1 MESMPVHNSAKLI
14 ISLVLAALAA
24 SPALAQDAVR
34 GKETYLRYCAT
45 CHGTDAQGGGPTG
58 AVLTLQPTDLTRLS
72 IANGG
77 TFPTVRVVMRID
89 GREPLVSHGSPMP
102 MYGEFFEGR
111 DVAMKA
117 PNGMPILTSQPV
129 VDLVVWL
136 ESIQD

>member
-1 MESMPVHNSAKLI
+1 MEDMPVHNSAELI
-14 ISLVLAALAA
+14 LFFLLAA
-24 SPALAQDAVR
+24 SPALGQDAVR

-45 CHGTDAQGGGPTG
+45 CHGIDARGGGPTG

-72 IANGG
+72 TANGG

>member
-1 MESMPVHNSAKLI
+1 MEDMPVHISAKLI
-14 ISLVLAALAA
+14 LSLILAA
-24 SPALAQDAVR
+24 SPALGQDAVR

-45 CHGTDAQGGGPTG
+45 CHGIDARGGGPTG
-58 AVLTLQPTDLTRLS
+58 AVLTLRPTDLTQLS
-72 IANGG
+72 AANGG
-77 TFPTVRVVMRID
+77 TFPTIRVVMRID

-102 MYGEFFEGR
+102 IYGEFFEGR

-136 ESIQD
+136 QSIQDG

>member
-1 MESMPVHNSAKLI
+1 MHNSGKLI
-14 ISLVLAALAA
+14 ISLGMAVMAA
-24 SPALAQDAVR
+24 SPTLAQDAVL

-45 CHGTDAQGGGPTG
+45 CHGLDARGGGPTA
-58 AVLTLQPTDLTRLS
+58 AVLTLQPTDLTQLS
-72 IANGG
+72 TTNGG

-102 MYGEFFEGR
+102 IYGEFFEGR
-111 DVAMKA
+111 DLAMKA

>member
-1 MESMPVHNSAKLI
+1 MHNSAKLI

-58 AVLTLQPTDLTRLS
+58 AVLTLQPTDLTQLS
-72 IANGG
+72 TANGG

>member
-1 MESMPVHNSAKLI
+1 MHNSAKLI

-58 AVLTLQPTDLTRLS
+58 AVLTLQPTDLTQLS
-72 IANGG
+72 TANGG

-102 MYGEFFEGR
+102 IYGAFFEGR

>member
-1 MESMPVHNSAKLI
+1 
-14 ISLVLAALAA
+14 
-24 SPALAQDAVR
+24 
-34 GKETYLRYCAT
+34 
-45 CHGTDAQGGGPTG
+45 
-58 AVLTLQPTDLTRLS
+58 
-72 IANGG
+72 
-77 TFPTVRVVMRID
+77 
-89 GREPLVSHGSPMP
+89 MP

>member
-1 MESMPVHNSAKLI
+1 MEDMPVHISAKLI
-14 ISLVLAALAA
+14 LSLILAA
-24 SPALAQDAVR
+24 SPVLGQDAVR

-45 CHGTDAQGGGPTG
+45 CHGIDARGGGPTG
-58 AVLTLQPTDLTRLS
+58 AVLTLRPTDLTRLS
-72 IANGG
+72 AANGG
-77 TFPTVRVVMRID
+77 TFPTIRVVMRID

-102 MYGEFFEGR
+102 IYGEFFEGR

-136 ESIQD
+136 QSIQDG

>member
-1 MESMPVHNSAKLI
+1 MPVHNSAKLI

-58 AVLTLQPTDLTRLS
+58 AVLTLQPTDLTQLS
-72 IANGG
+72 TANGG

-136 ESIQD
+136 ESIQDR

>member
-1 MESMPVHNSAKLI
+1 MPVHNSAKLI
-14 ISLVLAALAA
+14 ISGVLAVLAS
-24 SPALAQDAVR
+24 SPALAQDDVR

-45 CHGTDAQGGGPTG
+45 CHGLDARGGGPTA
-58 AVLTLQPTDLTRLS
+58 AVLTLLPTDLTRLS
-72 IANGG
+72 TTNGG

-102 MYGEFFEGR
+102 IYGAFFEGR
-111 DVAMKA
+111 DVAIKA

-136 ESIQD
+136 ESIQE

>member
-1 MESMPVHNSAKLI
+1 MLVHNSGKLI
-14 ISLVLAALAA
+14 ISLGMAVMAA
-24 SPALAQDAVR
+24 SPTLAQDAVL

-58 AVLTLQPTDLTRLS
+58 AVLTLQPTDLTQLS
-72 IANGG
+72 TANGG

-102 MYGEFFEGR
+102 IYGEFFEGR

-136 ESIQD
+136 ESIQDR